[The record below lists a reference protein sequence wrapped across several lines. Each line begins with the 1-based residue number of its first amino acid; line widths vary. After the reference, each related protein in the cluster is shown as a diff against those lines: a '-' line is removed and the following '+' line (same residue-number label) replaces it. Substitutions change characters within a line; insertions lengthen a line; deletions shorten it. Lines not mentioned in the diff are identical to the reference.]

1 MPVRR
6 SVRRLA
12 GIVTIALGTIV
23 ASPRDGRAA
32 AAVTPQPTG
41 TAWTANALAQLRAD
55 LDAKITHAVA
65 VRGAHVGVDVVD
77 TATGTVLYAR
87 AAGDAFQPASTM
99 KLLVGSVALD
109 KLGPAYRFRTEAH
122 MRGDALVLA
131 ASGDP
136 LFARGDLAGLG
147 AALGG
152 RVPSDVAIDATHF
165 DDDRYPAGWTWDD
178 FSFDYAA
185 PLSAATIDENV
196 RSVAVIAGARVGDG
210 VRLETGDA
218 TPEPPYRCAA
228 GGFVSVATTA
238 AADATSTI
246 DTRTRGIGCTEIDG
260 HVGLGKRDAV
270 DVAVA
275 DPAAAYLDAVRSSLG
290 NAVRPPAPNASP
302 GSDASPRTPA
312 PTGDGGTSSASGPAI
327 WTHESP
333 ALGSLLGPRFWIPSD
348 NLVGELLLKE
358 IGFATGGIPGTTAK
372 GAAYEKLWLRSIGV
386 DPATLTIADGC
397 GMSQYDRLTPRA
409 LVAILQHDWQGPYR
423 QIVLDSLPIGGVRG
437 TIEGIAGTPAAGRV
451 FAKTGSMMHVRGL
464 AGYLA
469 TMRHGAVTFA
479 FNVDDW
485 NGDYPSLAA
494 LRADVLS
501 RIVTD

>member
-1 MPVRR
+1 VNARR
-6 SVRRLA
+6 AAAVAAITVGTLA
-12 GIVTIALGTIV
+12 AT
-23 ASPRDGRAA
+23 SRDVRAA
-32 AAVTPQPTG
+32 AAVTPAASG
-41 TAWTANALAQLRAD
+41 AAWTATALARLRAD
-55 LDAKITHAVA
+55 LDETLARAITL
-65 VRGAHVGVDVVD
+65 RGAHVGVDVVE

-109 KLGPAYRFRTEAH
+109 KLGPAYRFRTEARL
-122 MRGDALVLA
+122 RGDALVVA

-136 LFARGDLAGLG
+136 LFAHDDLASL
-147 AALGG
+147 ALALRA
-152 RVPSDVAIDATHF
+152 RVPSDVALDASHF
-165 DDDRYPAGWTWDD
+165 DDERYPAGWTWDD

-196 RSVAVIAGARVGDG
+196 RSVAVLAGARVGDG
-210 VRLETGDA
+210 VRLQVGDA
-218 TPEPPYRCAA
+218 TLAPPYRCTT

-260 HVGLGKRDAV
+260 HLGLGKRDAV

-275 DPAAAYLDAVRSSLG
+275 DPEAAYLDAVRRALG
-290 NAVRPPAPNASP
+290 DAARPFAAVASPAP
-302 GSDASPRTPA
+302 DASPQAPA
-312 PTGDGGTSSASGPAI
+312 PLGDGTSIAPGPAF
-327 WTHESP
+327 WTHDSA
-333 ALGSLLGPRFWIPSD
+333 ALGTFLGPRFWVPSD

-358 IGFATGGIPGTTAK
+358 VGFATGGRPGTTAK
-372 GAAYEKLWLRSIGV
+372 GAAYEKVWLRSIGV
-386 DPATLTIADGC
+386 DPATLSIADGC

-437 TIEGIAGTPAAGRV
+437 TIEGIAGTPAQGRV

-469 TMRHGAVTFA
+469 TVRHGAVTFA

-494 LRADVLS
+494 VRAAVLA
-501 RIVTD
+501 RIVAD